1 MFASVLTVL
10 VAATAALSDIS
21 LNGSWEFRFEEGKS
35 LETAWDA
42 GFSATDVMSVPGC
55 YDAMPKWL
63 MKRGTGL
70 YRRVFT
76 LERDVD
82 AAALAVDGMGLVGR
96 FALDGRDLG
105 TVALPWSRFTLP
117 AGALKAGRHEIVAAL
132 DNRFD
137 WKTLKL
143 ARPYYD
149 FYCYGGF
156 YHGVSLVLD
165 SRRLKVRTR
174 DYETG
179 LVELEAVG
187 FAADDFAATA
197 VFDGTNGVKVAF
209 AGGRAEVKVPG
220 FRLWSPEA
228 PNLHT
233 VELDGVSARFGIRT
247 VEAKA
252 KRLWLNGKLLALKGV
267 NRHESHPT
275 FGAATPEQVMLA
287 DIQNLKSLGG
297 NFIRGAHYPQAQRF
311 LDLCDENGVL
321 VWEEALGWGNGQD
334 YTDRAHREFADP
346 QFLEDNIRQVR
357 LMVENSFNHP
367 SVIVFAFMNEFKSSD
382 PKGKEIADALIREIR
397 AADSGRLVTFACNCT
412 ADDISNAETDLI
424 AFNTYPGWIGTEAG
438 DSENLRKLFCADV
451 AKIVKG
457 FRKRYGEEKP
467 IMVSEMG
474 TCAVYGHHDPA
485 AAQWTEEF
493 EAEYLAAA
501 MTAVWAE
508 PELAGFTIW
517 QMNDAKSYH
526 RDGGSIRAKPFAEN
540 LAGLYD
546 GYRRAKLPVTNI
558 VRRFF
563 ALPAAWEK

>member
-35 LETAWDA
+35 LEAAWDA

-334 YTDRAHREFADP
+334 YTDRGHREFADP

-357 LMVENSFNHP
+357 LMV
-367 SVIVFAFMNEFKSSD
+367 
-382 PKGKEIADALIREIR
+382 
-397 AADSGRLVTFACNCT
+397 
-412 ADDISNAETDLI
+412 
-424 AFNTYPGWIGTEAG
+424 
-438 DSENLRKLFCADV
+438 
-451 AKIVKG
+451 
-457 FRKRYGEEKP
+457 
-467 IMVSEMG
+467 
-474 TCAVYGHHDPA
+474 
-485 AAQWTEEF
+485 
-493 EAEYLAAA
+493 
-501 MTAVWAE
+501 
-508 PELAGFTIW
+508 
-517 QMNDAKSYH
+517 
-526 RDGGSIRAKPFAEN
+526 
-540 LAGLYD
+540 
-546 GYRRAKLPVTNI
+546 
-558 VRRFF
+558 
-563 ALPAAWEK
+563 